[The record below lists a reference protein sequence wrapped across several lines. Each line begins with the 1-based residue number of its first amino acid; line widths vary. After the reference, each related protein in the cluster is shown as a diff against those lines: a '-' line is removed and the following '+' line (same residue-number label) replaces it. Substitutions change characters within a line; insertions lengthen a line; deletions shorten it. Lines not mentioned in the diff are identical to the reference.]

1 MEILNLK
8 GYNLWMTVQEGNPDL
23 ARVLCIA
30 SSFSP
35 HEILISGGTALE
47 ELSADVL
54 LYNFCT
60 ESITKVDVP
69 SAIKHKSFSKPELTG
84 IGTVVAL
91 VNDSDSIL
99 HVLKIERQGGEIF
112 MRVEHTLGHH
122 KD

>member
-8 GYNLWMTVQEGNPDL
+8 GDNLWMIVQEGNLDL

-35 HEILISGGTALE
+35 HEILISGGTVLQG
-47 ELSADVL
+47 LSADVL

-69 SAIKHKSFSKPELTG
+69 SAIQHKSFSKPELTG
-84 IGTVVAL
+84 IGRVIAL
-91 VNDSDSIL
+91 VNDFDGIL
-99 HVLKIERQGGEIF
+99 HVVKIERQGGEI
-112 MRVEHTLGHH
+112 
-122 KD
+122 

>member
-1 MEILNLK
+1 MI
-8 GYNLWMTVQEGNPDL
+8 VQEGNPDL

-47 ELSADVL
+47 GLSADVL

-60 ESITKVDVP
+60 ESIKKVDVP
-69 SAIKHKSFSKPELTG
+69 SAIQHKSFTKPELTG
-84 IGTVVAL
+84 VGRVIAL

-99 HVLKIERQGGEIF
+99 HVVKIERQGDEIF
-112 MRVEHTLGHH
+112 MSMEHTLGHH
-122 KD
+122 KDWI